1 MGVYGLGMRGGKR
14 GEVIAMGVYGL
25 GIRWGRRGG
34 CNGRVWPWYEGR

>member
-1 MGVYGLGMRGGKR
+1 MREVKVE
-14 GEVIAMGVYGL
+14 EVIAMGVYGL